1 MLSSNPFTAPFF
13 NYCVDA
19 WERSILF
26 LDILRQ
32 RGNDYLEQ
40 SSRTAPHVLN
50 FGFNLLIDGR
60 RLPRPVNYALVEV
73 VPPEAVTIDPQKRPF
88 IVFDPR
94 AGHGPGIGG
103 MKHDSEIGV
112 ALRAGHPCYFVGFLP
127 QPESAQTIEDVCCAE
142 AHFIQF
148 VAERH
153 KNADGKP
160 VLIGNCQA
168 GWQIMMMAAMEPN
181 LPGPI
186 LIAGT
191 PLSYWAGVRGK
202 YPMRYLGGL
211 LGGTWLNW
219 LMGDLGDGV
228 FDGAWLVSNF
238 ESSNPANTFWKK
250 GYNVYA
256 NVDTEAKRFLDF
268 EKWWGNPVLLN
279 AEEIQFIV
287 DELFVG
293 NRLGSGKIV
302 AGNGERIDLRK
313 IKSPI
318 IVFCSFGDDITPPQ
332 QALDWILDLYDD
344 VGDLIANDQ
353 TIIYSLHQSIGH
365 LGIFVS
371 GKVAKKEHEE
381 FTLNMSLLDVMP
393 PGLYEMVLT
402 ETDQTAPRTDL
413 VEGKYI
419 ARVVPRTFDDIRAL
433 GYNDTAD
440 RCRFETVARV
450 SDINQ
455 GLYRTFVS
463 PIVKSLTT
471 QRSAE
476 FLRELHPNR
485 VEFRA
490 FSDHNLLMAPVAFAA
505 EKIRVNRHPVEAA
518 NPFLAF
524 ENIVSS
530 WIVTNLET
538 FAKTRELM
546 METIFLGVYGSPLLQ
561 AAVGLKAKHHDT
573 GRKIEHDL
581 ARTETRRKIEDDM
594 LRGGSLEAGLRA
606 LLYVLRGEGADE
618 RQFNALKELRNRSPE
633 AERISLQQ
641 LKEIIRRQAAV
652 LRFNEQKAISAIPQ
666 ILQDNP
672 EARLRTLTAV
682 HEVIA
687 VAGELDSGEQTRFE
701 NIERLFTMPE
711 IEQTKSGL
719 AIAMHRA

>member
-1 MLSSNPFTAPFF
+1 MLESNPSMSLYF
-13 NYCVDA
+13 NYMQDA
-19 WERSILF
+19 FERSVLF
-26 LDILRQ
+26 LDVLRQ
-32 RGNDYLEQ
+32 RGNDYVEQ
-40 SSRTAPHVLN
+40 SGRTAPHVLN
-50 FGFNLLIDGR
+50 FECKLLVDGR
-60 RLPRPVNYALVEV
+60 TLPRPANYALVEI
-73 VPPEAVTIDPQKRPF
+73 VPPPDVTIDPKKRPF

-127 QPESAQTIEDVCCAE
+127 RPEPGQTIEDVCRAE
-142 AHFIQF
+142 AHFVKF

-153 KNADGKP
+153 RDADGKP

-168 GWQIMMMAAMEPN
+168 GWQILMMAAMEPD
-181 LPGPI
+181 LSGPI
-186 LIAGT
+186 LVAGT

-211 LGGTWLNW
+211 LGGTWFTW

-238 ESSNPANTFWKK
+238 ESNNPANTFWKK

-268 EKWWGNPVLLN
+268 ERWWGTPVLLN
-279 AEEIQFIV
+279 AEEIRFIV

-293 NRLGSGKIV
+293 NRLTSGKIV
-302 AGNGERIDLRK
+302 ASNGERVDLRK

-344 VGDLIANDQ
+344 VGEVIANGQ
-353 TIIYSLHQSIGH
+353 TIIYSLHQNIGH

-381 FTLNMSLLDVMP
+381 FALNMNLVDVMP

-402 ETDQTAPRTDL
+402 EADKHVPRADL

-419 ARVVPRTFDDIRAL
+419 AKVVPRTLDDIRAL
-433 GYNDTAD
+433 GHNDAVD
-440 RCRFETVARV
+440 QRRFQTVARV

-471 QRSAE
+471 QTSAN
-476 FLRELHPNR
+476 FLREMHPNR
-485 VEFRA
+485 VAFRA
-490 FSDHNLLMAPVAFAA
+490 FSDQNALMAPVALAA
-505 EKIRVNRHPVEAA
+505 EKVRANRHPVEAS

-524 ENIVSS
+524 ERIASS
-530 WIVTNLET
+530 WIVTNLEI
-538 FAKTRELM
+538 FAKTREAM
-546 METIFLGVYGSPLLQ
+546 TEAIFLNTYGLPLLQ
-561 AAVGLKAKHHDT
+561 AAVGMKAKRSDA
-573 GRKIEHDL
+573 GRKIDYDP
-581 ARTETRRKIEDDM
+581 ARAEPRSNLGADM
-594 LRGGSLEAGLRA
+594 DRGGFLEAGVRA

-618 RQFNALKELRNRSPE
+618 RQFNALEALRKRAPE
-633 AERISLQQ
+633 SGRLPLQQ
-641 LKEIIRRQAAV
+641 LKDIMRRQAT
-652 LRFNEQKAISAIPQ
+652 LLLSDEKRAISTLPK
-666 ILQDNP
+666 LLPRDP
-672 EARLRTLTAV
+672 DARGRTLMAIY
-682 HEVIA
+682 EVISA
-687 VAGELDSGEQTRFE
+687 AGELDSDEVARFE
-701 NIERLFTMPE
+701 NIKHLFGMPE
-711 IEQTKSGL
+711 IEQSKPTRG
-719 AIAMHRA
+719 AAMNRA